1 MTQIDK
7 LINFGSNN
15 LKKKL
20 ISSYQLDSEL
30 ILSNVL
36 NKSREKILTSLD
48 QKVSRKTALV
58 FTKLIDR
65 RSKKEPIAYI
75 FKKKEFW
82 SKNFFVTRST
92 LIPRPETELLVEST
106 LKYFRSKNPFI
117 LDVGTGSGCVLLS
130 FLKENKE
137 SKGIGIDVSNK
148 ALNVAQ
154 KNSETLN
161 LANRAKFYNKCIT
174 QVYGY
179 KFDLVISNPPY
190 ICSSQMKN
198 LSEDIRKY
206 EPRIALNGGND
217 GLDVI
222 RKVIYKSRSILK
234 KKGML
239 ALEIGNGQ
247 YRKVL
252 KILNLNNFRNR
263 FLVKDYRDNIRCII
277 STLED

>member
-1 MTQIDK
+1 
-7 LINFGSNN
+7 
-15 LKKKL
+15 
-20 ISSYQLDSEL
+20 
-30 ILSNVL
+30 
-36 NKSREKILTSLD
+36 
-48 QKVSRKTALV
+48 
-58 FTKLIDR
+58 
-65 RSKKEPIAYI
+65 
-75 FKKKEFW
+75 
-82 SKNFFVTRST
+82 
-92 LIPRPETELLVEST
+92 
-106 LKYFRSKNPFI
+106 
-117 LDVGTGSGCVLLS
+117 
-130 FLKENKE
+130 
-137 SKGIGIDVSNK
+137 
-148 ALNVAQ
+148 
-154 KNSETLN
+154 
-161 LANRAKFYNKCIT
+161 
-174 QVYGY
+174 
-179 KFDLVISNPPY
+179 
-190 ICSSQMKN
+190 MKN